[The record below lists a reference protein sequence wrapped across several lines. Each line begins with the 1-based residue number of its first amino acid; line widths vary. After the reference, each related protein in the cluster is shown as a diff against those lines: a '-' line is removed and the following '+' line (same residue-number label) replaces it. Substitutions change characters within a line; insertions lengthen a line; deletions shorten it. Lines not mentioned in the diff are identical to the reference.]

1 MSYLDSTA
9 IFVVLLVELINT
21 VFANSTNINTNIQTA
36 VLPSQ
41 HNILLT
47 AQSTKAGNYVDDMR
61 NDDQPL
67 Q

>member
-1 MSYLDSTA
+1 MITVAGVATA
-9 IFVVLLVELINT
+9 VSVFVNS
-21 VFANSTNINTNIQTA
+21 ANISTNIQTA

-47 AQSTKAGNYVDDMR
+47 VQSTKAGNYVDDMR